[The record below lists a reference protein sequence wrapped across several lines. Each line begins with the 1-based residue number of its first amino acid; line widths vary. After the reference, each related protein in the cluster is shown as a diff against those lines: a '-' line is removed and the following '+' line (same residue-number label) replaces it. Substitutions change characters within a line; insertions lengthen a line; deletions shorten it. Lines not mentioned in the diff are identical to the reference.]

1 MKTLVRMVV
10 FLVAVRLVV
19 AQRGLPAGTG
29 VPPGVGG
36 HMAPN
41 MRSGTDFTQ
50 RTYTV
55 NGKVQNIR
63 RDPIRGAKV
72 VIRASKMSGLIRELH
87 TDDRG
92 EFSTE
97 MKLSQESGEGFGVD
111 VNADKHGYL
120 PAHEIVDFGNSGKTW
135 KLTITLRD
143 LRQDANLLFQEDLIA
158 DLASRL
164 KQLSSADGLSGKSAK
179 DYEHGVNEFL
189 IKDNP
194 VGAVSNFARVAGRD
208 PSCAECRTMWGLA
221 QLAMNDWDGAERNF
235 GEAIKTIRSDPAKAR
250 PEPDIAM
257 GVMETWRHDLKRA
270 ADFFYEAVKFAPED
284 PLALRELGRTQ
295 LGLENWQDAS
305 DQLQKAVAA
314 GAGRDAHL
322 MYAEALL
329 HVDRSREADR
339 ELTTY
344 LGGRDMKK
352 MAPKIRQLWQE
363 IQTEE
368 REELAST
375 GGIFSMDL
383 STNALIQTIPGLK
396 GLEPAVDQSPL
407 ASILDETGKR
417 VADSFRDFPNTTS
430 VEQVHQEKLQR
441 RGKIAGSQDQEFH
454 YLWLMEPNPTGP
466 GITEYRA
473 DKTGGAAALKG
484 LDDGY
489 MLTSGFTS
497 AALYFHPFYRGDAQF
512 RYLGR
517 QKSDGR
523 EYYVVA
529 FAQYPGKA
537 RIAGA
542 FLVNRAPKSMYFQ
555 GLAWIDT
562 RNYEIVRLR
571 QDLLAPLPEIRLE
584 RQTTEIDFAAVRFRK
599 FTEEFWLPQRV
610 SVAVDWSG
618 KRLRNEHRYSNFE
631 LFNVSATENEN
642 QRRTQAAPASK
653 VETGPGTPAAPAPK
667 VETGPGTPAAPAPK
681 VETGPVAP

>member
-1 MKTLVRMVV
+1 MKTVVRIVV
-10 FLVAVRLVV
+10 FIATVSLVF
-19 AQRGLPAGTG
+19 AQHGGAPAGA
-29 VPPGVGG
+29 GG
-36 HMAPN
+36 NISPIS
-41 MRSGTDFTQ
+41 RSQTDYTQ

-63 RDPIRGAKV
+63 REPIRGAKV
-72 VIRASKMSGLIRELH
+72 VIRTTKMAGVIRELH

-97 MKLSQESGEGFGVD
+97 IKISQESSVGFGVD
-111 VNADKHGYL
+111 ANAGKRGYL
-120 PAHEIVDFGNSGKTW
+120 PAHEIVDFGTSGTTW
-135 KLTITLRD
+135 KLTLTLRD
-143 LRQDANLLFQEDLIA
+143 LREDANLLFQEDLIA
-158 DLASRL
+158 DLAPRL

-189 IKDNP
+189 TKDNP
-194 VGAVSNFARVAGRD
+194 VGAVSNFARVAGRN

-235 GEAIKTIRSDPAKAR
+235 GEAIKTIRVDPGKAR
-250 PEPDIAM
+250 PEPDIAL
-257 GVMETWRHDLKRA
+257 GVMQTWHHDLKRGP
-270 ADFFYEAVKFAPED
+270 DFFYEAVKFAPED
-284 PLALRELGRTQ
+284 PLALQELGRTQ
-295 LGLENWQDAS
+295 LALENWQDAS
-305 DQLQKAVAA
+305 DQLQKAIAA

-344 LGGRDMKK
+344 LGGKDVKK

-363 IQTEE
+363 IQIEE
-368 REELAST
+368 REELALT
-375 GGIFSMDL
+375 GGSFSMAL
-383 STNALIQTIPGLK
+383 STDALIKAIPALK

-407 ASILDETGKR
+407 ASILDEAGKR
-417 VADSFRDFPNTTS
+417 VADSFRDFPNTVS

-441 RGKIAGSQDQEFH
+441 RGKIAGSQDQEFR
-454 YLWLMEPNPTGP
+454 YLWLMEPDPTGP
-466 GITEYRA
+466 GISEYRT
-473 DKTGGAAALKG
+473 DKAGGAAAQKG

-517 QKSDGR
+517 QKSGGR
-523 EYYVVA
+523 ECYVVA

-537 RIAGA
+537 RVAGA
-542 FLVNRAPKSMYFQ
+542 FLVNGAPKPMYFQ
-555 GLAWIDT
+555 GLAWIDAG
-562 RNYEIVRLR
+562 NYEIVRLR
-571 QDLLAPLPEIRLE
+571 QDLLAPLSAVHLE
-584 RQTTEIDFAAVRFRK
+584 RQTTEIDFAAVRFKK

-631 LFNVSATENEN
+631 LFNVSAKENED
-642 QRRTQAAPASK
+642 QRRIPVTPAPK
-653 VETGPGTPAAPAPK
+653 DETGPGTP
-667 VETGPGTPAAPAPK
+667 
-681 VETGPVAP
+681 

>member
-1 MKTLVRMVV
+1 MKTVVRIVV
-10 FLVAVRLVV
+10 FLAAVRLVV
-19 AQRGLPAGTG
+19 AQGAPA
-29 VPPGVGG
+29 GVGG

-63 RDPIRGAKV
+63 REPIRGAKV

-97 MKLSQESGEGFGVD
+97 MKLSQESDESFGVD

-143 LRQDANLLFQEDLIA
+143 LGEDADLLFQEDLIA

-208 PSCAECRTMWGLA
+208 PSCAACRTMWGLA

-235 GEAIKTIRSDPAKAR
+235 EEAIKTIRGDPGKAR
-250 PEPDIAM
+250 PEPDIAL
-257 GVMETWRHDLKRA
+257 GVMQTWRHELKGG
-270 ADFFYEAVKFAPED
+270 ADFLFEALKFAPQD
-284 PLALRELGRTQ
+284 PLALQELGRTQ
-295 LGLENWQDAS
+295 LALENWEEAK
-305 DQLQKAVAA
+305 DQLEKAIAA

-322 MYAEALL
+322 MHAEALL

-344 LGGRDMKK
+344 LGGRDVKK

-368 REELAST
+368 RGELALT

-383 STNALIQTIPGLK
+383 STNELIQTIPGLK
-396 GLEPAVDQSPL
+396 GLEPAVDQGPL
-407 ASILDETGKR
+407 ASILDEAGKR
-417 VADSFRDFPNTTS
+417 VADSFRDFPNTVS

-473 DKTGGAAALKG
+473 DKTGGAATQKG
-484 LDDGY
+484 LEEGY

-523 EYYVVA
+523 ECYVVA

-537 RIAGA
+537 RVAGA
-542 FLVNRAPKSMYFQ
+542 FRVNGATKSTYFQ
-555 GLAWIDT
+555 GLAWIDAG
-562 RNYEIVRLR
+562 NYEIVRLR
-571 QDLLAPLPEIRLE
+571 QDLLAPLPQVRLE
-584 RQTTEIDFAAVRFRK
+584 RQTTEINFGAVRFKK
-599 FTEEFWLPQRV
+599 FTEEFWLPERV
-610 SVAVDWSG
+610 SVAVDWNG
-618 KRLRNEHRYSNFE
+618 KRLRNEHRYSKFE
-631 LFNVSATENEN
+631 LFNVSATENVN
-642 QRRTQAAPASK
+642 QRR
-653 VETGPGTPAAPAPK
+653 TPAAPAPK
-667 VETGPGTPAAPAPK
+667 VETGPGTP
-681 VETGPVAP
+681 

>member
-1 MKTLVRMVV
+1 MRTVVRMVV
-10 FLVAVRLVV
+10 FLAAVRLVV
-19 AQRGLPAGTG
+19 AQRAPSGLGG
-29 VPPGVGG
+29 VMVPIT
-36 HMAPN
+36 
-41 MRSGTDFTQ
+41 RSQTDLIQ

-55 NGKVQNIR
+55 YGKVQNMR

-72 VIRASKMSGLIRELH
+72 VVRSTKFAGAMRELH

-92 EFSTE
+92 EFSSE
-97 MKLSQESGEGFGVD
+97 IKVSLEIAAGFEVD
-111 VNADKHGYL
+111 VKAEKHGYM
-120 PAHEIVDFGNSGKTW
+120 PAHEIVDFGNAGTTW
-135 KLTITLRD
+135 KLTITLCD
-143 LRQDANLLFQEDLIA
+143 LREDANLLFREDLIA
-158 DLASRL
+158 GLAPRL
-164 KQLSSADGLSGKSAK
+164 RQLSSADGLSGKSTK
-179 DYEHGVNEFL
+179 DYERGVKAFLNEDDPL
-189 IKDNP
+189 
-194 VGAVSNFARVAGRD
+194 GAVSNFAKVAGRD
-208 PSCAECRTMWGLA
+208 PSCAACRTMWGLA

-235 GEAIKTIRSDPAKAR
+235 GEAITTIRGDHGKAR
-250 PEPDIAM
+250 PEPDIAY
-257 GVMETWRHDLKRA
+257 GVMKTWGHELKKG
-270 ADFFYEAVKFAPED
+270 ADFLSEALNFAPQD
-284 PLALRELGRTQ
+284 PLALQELGRTQ
-295 LGLENWQDAS
+295 LALENWQDAS
-305 DQLQKAVAA
+305 DQLQKAIAA

-329 HVDRSREADR
+329 HLDRSREADR

-344 LGGRDMKK
+344 LARRDVKK

-368 REELAST
+368 REELALT

-383 STNALIQTIPGLK
+383 STDALIQTIPALK
-396 GLEPAVDQSPL
+396 GLEPAADQSPL
-407 ASILDETGKR
+407 ASILDEAGKR
-417 VADSFRDFPNTTS
+417 VADSFRDFPNTVS

-441 RGKIAGSQDQEFH
+441 RGKVAESQDQEFS
-454 YLWLMEPNPTGP
+454 YLWLMEPDPTGP

-473 DKTGGAAALKG
+473 NKTGGAATQRG
-484 LDDGY
+484 LEEGY

-497 AALYFHPFYRGDAQF
+497 AALYFHPFYRGEAQF

-537 RIAGA
+537 RVAGG
-542 FLVNRAPKSMYFQ
+542 FRVNGVPKSTYFQ
-555 GLAWIDT
+555 GLAWIDAG
-562 RNYEIVRLR
+562 NYEIVRLR
-571 QDLLAPLPEIRLE
+571 QDLLTPLPEIRLE
-584 RQTTEIDFAAVRFRK
+584 RQTTEINFGAVRFKK

-642 QRRTQAAPASK
+642 QRRT
-653 VETGPGTPAAPAPK
+653 PAAPAPK
-667 VETGPGTPAAPAPK
+667 VETGPRTPAAPASK
-681 VETGPVAP
+681 VETGPVTP

>member
-1 MKTLVRMVV
+1 
-10 FLVAVRLVV
+10 
-19 AQRGLPAGTG
+19 
-29 VPPGVGG
+29 
-36 HMAPN
+36 
-41 MRSGTDFTQ
+41 
-50 RTYTV
+50 
-55 NGKVQNIR
+55 
-63 RDPIRGAKV
+63 
-72 VIRASKMSGLIRELH
+72 
-87 TDDRG
+87 
-92 EFSTE
+92 
-97 MKLSQESGEGFGVD
+97 VD
-111 VNADKHGYL
+111 ANAAKHGYL

-143 LRQDANLLFQEDLIA
+143 LREDANLLFQEDLIA

-189 IKDNP
+189 VKDNP
-194 VGAVSNFARVAGRD
+194 VGAVANFARVAGRD
-208 PSCAECRTMWGLA
+208 PSCAACRTMWGLA

-235 GEAIKTIRSDPAKAR
+235 EEAIKTIRSDPAKAR

-257 GVMETWRHDLKRA
+257 GVMETWRHDLKRG

-284 PLALRELGRTQ
+284 PLALQELGRTQ
-295 LGLENWQDAS
+295 LELENWQDAH

-314 GAGRDAHL
+314 GAGREAHL
-322 MYAEALL
+322 MYAQALL
-329 HVDRSREADR
+329 HVDRSRDADH
-339 ELTTY
+339 ELTAY
-344 LGGRDMKK
+344 LAGRDAGK
-352 MAPKIRQLWQE
+352 MAPRIRQLWQE
-363 IQTEE
+363 IQSEE

-383 STNALIQTIPGLK
+383 STSELIQTIPGLK

-407 ASILDETGKR
+407 ASILDEVGKR
-417 VADSFRDFPNTTS
+417 VADSFRDFPNTVS

-441 RGKIAGSQDQEFH
+441 RGKIAGSQDQEFN
-454 YLWLMEPNPTGP
+454 YLWLMEPDPTGP

-473 DKTGGAAALKG
+473 DKAGGTATQKG

-497 AALYFHPFYRGDAQF
+497 AALKFHPFYRGDAQF

-517 QKSDGR
+517 QKSDGK

-537 RIAGA
+537 RIGGA
-542 FLVNRAPKSMYFQ
+542 FRVNGAPKSTYFQ

-562 RNYEIVRLR
+562 ENYEIVRLR
-571 QDLLAPLPEIRLE
+571 QDLLTPLPEIRLE
-584 RQTTEIDFAAVRFRK
+584 RQTTEIDFGAVRFKK

-610 SVAVDWSG
+610 SVAVDWNG

-642 QRRTQAAPASK
+642 QRRTPAAPAPK
-653 VETGPGTPAAPAPK
+653 VEPGPGTPAAPAPK
-667 VETGPGTPAAPAPK
+667 VEPGPVTPAAPAPE
-681 VETGPVAP
+681 VEPGPFTP